1 MGIRRRHRHQRTPAL
16 GSQAKIIR
24 VCSGIMNYCMGKSGN
39 AAEHA
44 EESAPAKT
52 AEEPAKAA
60 KDEEMDAEFPEML
73 KA

>member
-1 MGIRRRHRHQRTPAL
+1 
-16 GSQAKIIR
+16 
-24 VCSGIMNYCMGKSGN
+24 MNYCMGKSGN